1 MDATIALKSVGAPAH
16 IQFAQWLA
24 LFARGLTGKAG
35 RSRERAGNDILV
47 AVAAALHGRARA
59 CASSSRCPPNRHRA
73 LAQRLARVWQPGAG
87 ARGCVHGSGATMNA
101 RPTHR
106 APGSTSSVADFAS
119 VMEMSPNSFFRRLAL
134 AVASAILLACI
145 VMWVGAMSYTLFEY
159 YVPALVAALALSF
172 PLREAR
178 VFLQRKAR
186 ELRRLEPGVAGI
198 VGYARIWWPVA
209 HGDATMLFLG
219 ILVFS
224 SFAHL
229 VEPVALA
236 AAVAAPIAVA
246 LVLLFVFGGPAL
258 SPIAFWSVLACLRR
272 AATSGCSPGKSAAE
286 DDDGESD
293 DCSDGDDDDSS
304 SQEGEDGLP
313 RDGAAGAH
321 RRRAS
326 DTLAPLGG
334 TLRAASAGTFA
345 FRHAAS
351 ETEKARSVSM
361 DEAGG
366 PELAHDAPP
375 ASPAA
380 VRRPVTPSEA
390 AAKRLSL
397 PAGVGRTALG
407 TPKTAPSARRA
418 AGTTPS
424 LSGAPPLG
432 SGAAGRSTPNAHSRL
447 FAKTPATQ
455 GSILSTM
462 SEDVDSD
469 RPTSTLRHRARAAAY
484 SGRKIHD
491 ADMPQRRL
499 RWGVSTPE
507 LATVNPRSPRPATGA
522 AALPSPGSRRQSLR
536 EVAKAL
542 IQAPSR
548 RHINAQARQFE
559 RSCVTLLLFLVGGLL
574 VGTSSVVFSYNA
586 AHEAGMAGRWVERT
600 ATAWAEKQ
608 GLTNVTGAAMRR
620 GRTYVASL
628 FSNAS
633 VATGANET
641 GILQDAGRLMLALGI
656 NVSRMVERGASDESA
671 WDPDIATPSNAS
683 CDSAEGLTMPH
694 RSLAAHKSIL
704 DRSREALLEMS
715 AFNLTEAMH
724 KAERLNVASMAS
736 AAADVTQ
743 SVLRSTTG
751 VLLTAVTLAMDLGF
765 QAMVF
770 AIILF
775 FLVSAEAPPMHAA
788 LGILPLASHSIG
800 RIRNRLSGRIAA
812 VAILPFKR
820 AICHAAV
827 TFSAVSIAGAP
838 GPHLAAA
845 VACIGPFVPIVPA
858 AAFWLPW
865 VVAALLS
872 DGALHAGLLAALIFV
887 PTFLG
892 DAGLDATQAE
902 DGLSTYIQG
911 LAVGMGFL
919 LYGASGTV
927 LGPLIFILA
936 QLLFELVTMVGKPSA
951 EEGEQDDD
959 AVSSLAS
966 NDLGSR

>member
-1 MDATIALKSVGAPAH
+1 MS
-16 IQFAQWLA
+16 
-24 LFARGLTGKAG
+24 
-35 RSRERAGNDILV
+35 
-47 AVAAALHGRARA
+47 
-59 CASSSRCPPNRHRA
+59 
-73 LAQRLARVWQPGAG
+73 
-87 ARGCVHGSGATMNA
+87 A

-145 VMWVGAMSYTLFEY
+145 VMWVGAMSYALFEY

-186 ELRRLEPGVAGI
+186 ELRRLEPGLAGI
-198 VGYARIWWPVA
+198 AGYARIWWPVA

-229 VEPVALA
+229 VEPITLA
-236 AAVAAPIAVA
+236 AAVAAPTAVA
-246 LVLLFVFGGPAL
+246 LVLLFIFGGSAL

-272 AATSGCSPGKSAAE
+272 AATSGCAAGRSAAE
-286 DDDGESD
+286 DEDGESD
-293 DCSDGDDDDSS
+293 ECSDGDSDDPSS
-304 SQEGEDGLP
+304 EEEAGSLP
-313 RDGAAGAH
+313 RAEAMNAH
-321 RRRAS
+321 RRRAT

-334 TLRAASAGTFA
+334 SLRAVSAGTFA
-345 FRHAAS
+345 FRHAPGDA
-351 ETEKARSVSM
+351 EKARSVSM
-361 DEAGG
+361 DEADDPVPG
-366 PELAHDAPP
+366 
-375 ASPAA
+375 ASIGA
-380 VRRPVTPSEA
+380 RRPVTPVEA
-390 AAKRLSL
+390 AAKRLRL
-397 PAGVGRTALG
+397 PAGVGRAGAG
-407 TPKTAPSARRA
+407 TPKTAPPAHRNAVATPPAAAASVA
-418 AGTTPS
+418 AGGSASAGTEEEQ
-424 LSGAPPLG
+424 APPAT
-432 SGAAGRSTPNAHSRL
+432 AAATPGIGRATPNAHSRL
-447 FAKTPATQ
+447 FGKTPATQ
-455 GSILSTM
+455 GSILTTM

-469 RPTSTLRHRARAAAY
+469 RPTSTVRLRNRAAAR
-484 SGRKIHD
+484 SGRKLR
-491 ADMPQRRL
+491 DMELPQRRL

-507 LATVNPRSPRPATGA
+507 LPTVPPTSP
-522 AALPSPGSRRQSLR
+522 ALPDPAAPASPGSRRPSLR
-536 EVAKAL
+536 DVAKSL
-542 IQAPSR
+542 MQPPSR
-548 RHINAQARQFE
+548 RRINSQARQFE

-586 AHEAGMAGRWVERT
+586 AHEAGLAGRWVERT
-600 ATAWAEKQ
+600 ASAWAERQ
-608 GLTNVTGAAMRR
+608 GLTNVTDAAMRR

-633 VATGANET
+633 VPAGANET
-641 GILQDAGRLMLALGI
+641 GVLQDASRLMLALGI
-656 NVSRMVERGASDESA
+656 NVSRMVERGASDTSA
-671 WDPDIATPSNAS
+671 WGVGLAPASNESGAGH
-683 CDSAEGLTMPH
+683 DHPEAAGAPLAKQA
-694 RSLAAHKSIL
+694 AAHPSVL
-704 DRSREALLEMS
+704 DRAREALRELS

-724 KAERLNVASMAS
+724 KAERLNVASMAA

-800 RIRNRLSGRIAA
+800 RIRTRLSGRIAA

-827 TFSAVSIAGAP
+827 TFSAVSLAGAP

-951 EEGEQDDD
+951 EDGDQDDD
-959 AVSSLAS
+959 VVSSLAS
-966 NDLGSR
+966 NEMGRT